1 MNYGE
6 IVEGLLFLSGDD
18 GMSCDEIKKIIDVDN
33 VDDIMSSLIQKYST
47 NSGLEIVKFGSK
59 YKMVTKSKYADY
71 FKKMADNYIEGPVSQ
86 AGLEILAIIAY
97 NEPITRIQIDEIRG
111 VNSSYALRK
120 LLVRGLVTE
129 CGKSDVAGHPNL
141 YKTTDRFLDYFGL
154 KSKKDLIPVNTE
166 FEIIEDVDLF
176 DTKYKENNNEEEI

>member
-1 MNYGE
+1 MNYSE
-6 IVEGLLFLSGDD
+6 ILEGLLFLSGDE
-18 GMSCDEIKKIIDVDN
+18 GISEETIKKILEVDN
-33 VDDIMSSLIQKYST
+33 IDEIVNELEKKYET
-47 NSGLEIVKFGSK
+47 NSGLKLIKFGSN
-59 YKMVTKSKYADY
+59 YKLVTKSEYAEY
-71 FKKMADNYIEGPVSQ
+71 FKKLADNYAVGPVSQ

-120 LLVRGLVTE
+120 LLVRGLITE

-154 KSKKDLIPVNTE
+154 KSKNDLIPVNKE

-176 DTKYKENNNEEEI
+176 TTKYKENV

>member
-1 MNYGE
+1 MNYSE
-6 IVEGLLFLSGDD
+6 ILEGLLFLSGDE
-18 GMSCDEIKKIIDVDN
+18 GLSEQTIKKILELDN
-33 VDDIMSSLIQKYST
+33 IENIVKELGKKYET
-47 NSGLEIVKFGSK
+47 NSGLELIKFGNN
-59 YKMVTKSKYADY
+59 YKIVTKSKYVDY
-71 FKKMADNYIEGPVSQ
+71 FKKLADNYIVGPVSQ

-111 VNSSYALRK
+111 VNSTYALRK
-120 LLVRGLVTE
+120 LLIRGLITE

-154 KSKKDLIPVNTE
+154 KSKNDLIPVNKE

-176 DTKYKENNNEEEI
+176 TTKYKENI

>member
-1 MNYGE
+1 MNYSE
-6 IVEGLLFLSGDD
+6 ILEGLLFLSGDD
-18 GMSCDEIKKIIDVDN
+18 GMSEDEIKKILEIDN
-33 VDDIMSSLIQKYST
+33 IDDIVSSLNEKYSS
-47 NSGLEIVKFGSK
+47 NSGLELVKFGNN
-59 YKMVTKSKYADY
+59 YKLVTKSKYADY

-97 NEPITRIQIDEIRG
+97 NEPITRVQIDEIRG
-111 VNSSYALRK
+111 VNRSYALRK

-129 CGKSDVAGHPNL
+129 CGKADVAGHPNL

-154 KSKKDLIPVNTE
+154 KSKNDLIPVNKE

-176 DTKYKENNNEEEI
+176 DTKYKENV

>member
-1 MNYGE
+1 MNYSE
-6 IVEGLLFLSGDD
+6 ILEGLLFLSGDD
-18 GMSCDEIKKIIDVDN
+18 GMSEDEIKKILEIDN
-33 VDDIMSSLIQKYST
+33 IDDIVSSLNEKYS
-47 NSGLEIVKFGSK
+47 
-59 YKMVTKSKYADY
+59 TKSKYADY

-97 NEPITRIQIDEIRG
+97 NEPITRVQIDEIRG

-129 CGKSDVAGHPNL
+129 CGKADVAGHPNL

-154 KSKKDLIPVNTE
+154 KSKNDLIPVNKE

-176 DTKYKENNNEEEI
+176 DTKYKENV